1 MNSQKTTVI
10 PFPAPSKN
18 GLRYSAETEK
28 RNNVIGTRLSEEL
41 KNRKLSKKEFCTTLK
56 DYGVDVSQSALGK
69 WTNGLTVPNAYQ
81 LLAICYAL
89 DLEDGLAAF
98 TGEHTPLL
106 NEVGAEK
113 VRAYRED
120 LIATGKYNPMP
131 TPTNTIRYIDKP
143 VSNLRV
149 SAGTGSFLDED
160 NFEMVSFPENAVPAE
175 ADFGVRVSGNSM
187 EPVYHDGQI
196 VWVERCETLSI
207 GQVGRYI
214 AYLRQLKKRK
224 TPLICQLSHDCN
236 RVHQIPA
243 FQHFNFQSFLQHT
256 PNDPKSSFRADDPI
270 RIVFVIRNQNRLHV
284 EPSVA
289 VRKCVTVALVR
300 LPLPIGFQIAFTVID
315 EHTDLAY

>member
-18 GLRYSAETEK
+18 GVRYSAETEK
-28 RNNVIGTRLSEEL
+28 QNNVIGTRLSEEL

-120 LIATGKYNPMP
+120 LIATGKY
-131 TPTNTIRYIDKP
+131 
-143 VSNLRV
+143 
-149 SAGTGSFLDED
+149 
-160 NFEMVSFPENAVPAE
+160 
-175 ADFGVRVSGNSM
+175 SGFSEKTM
-187 EPVYHDGQI
+187 
-196 VWVERCETLSI
+196 R
-207 GQVGRYI
+207 
-214 AYLRQLKKRK
+214 KRK
-224 TPLICQLSHDCN
+224 G
-236 RVHQIPA
+236 IP
-243 FQHFNFQSFLQHT
+243 
-256 PNDPKSSFRADDPI
+256 
-270 RIVFVIRNQNRLHV
+270 
-284 EPSVA
+284 E
-289 VRKCVTVALVR
+289 
-300 LPLPIGFQIAFTVID
+300 
-315 EHTDLAY
+315 

>member
-18 GLRYSAETEK
+18 GVRYSAETEK
-28 RNNVIGTRLSEEL
+28 QNNVIGTRLSEEL

-56 DYGVDVSQSALGK
+56 DFGVDVSQSALGK

-106 NEVGAEK
+106 NEAGAEK

-131 TPTNTIRYIDKP
+131 TPMNTIRYIDKP

-149 SAGTGSFLDED
+149 SAGTGNFLDED
-160 NFEMVSFPENAVPAE
+160 
-175 ADFGVRVSGNSM
+175 NSM

-207 GQVGRYI
+207 GQVG
-214 AYLRQLKKRK
+214 
-224 TPLICQLSHDCN
+224 
-236 RVHQIPA
+236 
-243 FQHFNFQSFLQHT
+243 
-256 PNDPKSSFRADDPI
+256 
-270 RIVFVIRNQNRLHV
+270 VFVYDGEGYLKSYGEREPDESDRDAFTDSYGRLHMQPV
-284 EPSVA
+284 LISYNKDYSDRIISPERGFRV
-289 VRKCVTVALVR
+289 
-300 LPLPIGFQIAFTVID
+300 IGRV
-315 EHTDLAY
+315 L

>member
-18 GLRYSAETEK
+18 GVRYSAETEK
-28 RNNVIGTRLSEEL
+28 QHNVIGTRLSEEL

-56 DYGVDVSQSALGK
+56 DFGVDVSQSALGK

-207 GQVGRYI
+207 GQVGVFVYDGEG
-214 AYLRQLKKRK
+214 YLKSYGEREPDESDR
-224 TPLICQLSHDCN
+224 D
-236 RVHQIPA
+236 A
-243 FQHFNFQSFLQHT
+243 F
-256 PNDPKSSFRADDPI
+256 ADDCL
-270 RIVFVIRNQNRLHV
+270 F
-284 EPSVA
+284 
-289 VRKCVTVALVR
+289 
-300 LPLPIGFQIAFTVID
+300 F
-315 EHTDLAY
+315 

>member
-1 MNSQKTTVI
+1 MNSHKTTVI
-10 PFPAPSKN
+10 PFPASSKN
-18 GLRYSAETEK
+18 GVRYSAETEK
-28 RNNVIGTRLSEEL
+28 QNNVIGTRLSEEL

-56 DYGVDVSQSALGK
+56 DFGVDVSQSALGK

-106 NEVGAEK
+106 NEAGAEK

-131 TPTNTIRYIDKP
+131 
-143 VSNLRV
+143 
-149 SAGTGSFLDED
+149 
-160 NFEMVSFPENAVPAE
+160 VPAE

-207 GQVGRYI
+207 GQVG
-214 AYLRQLKKRK
+214 
-224 TPLICQLSHDCN
+224 
-236 RVHQIPA
+236 
-243 FQHFNFQSFLQHT
+243 
-256 PNDPKSSFRADDPI
+256 
-270 RIVFVIRNQNRLHV
+270 VFVYDGEGYLKSYGEREPDESDRDAFTDSYGRLHMQPV
-284 EPSVA
+284 LISYNKEYSDRIISPERGFRV
-289 VRKCVTVALVR
+289 
-300 LPLPIGFQIAFTVID
+300 IGRV
-315 EHTDLAY
+315 L

>member
-10 PFPAPSKN
+10 PFPTPSKN

-28 RNNVIGTRLSEEL
+28 QNNVIGTRLSEEL

-131 TPTNTIRYIDKP
+131 TPMNTIRYIDKP

-207 GQVGRYI
+207 GQVG
-214 AYLRQLKKRK
+214 
-224 TPLICQLSHDCN
+224 
-236 RVHQIPA
+236 
-243 FQHFNFQSFLQHT
+243 
-256 PNDPKSSFRADDPI
+256 
-270 RIVFVIRNQNRLHV
+270 VFVYDGEGYLKSYGEREPDESDRDAFTDSYGRLHMQPV
-284 EPSVA
+284 LISYNKDYSDRIISPERGFRV
-289 VRKCVTVALVR
+289 
-300 LPLPIGFQIAFTVID
+300 IGRV
-315 EHTDLAY
+315 L

>member
-18 GLRYSAETEK
+18 GVRYSAETEK
-28 RNNVIGTRLSEEL
+28 QNNVIGTRLSEEL

-56 DYGVDVSQSALGK
+56 DFGVDVSQSALGK

-131 TPTNTIRYIDKP
+131 TPMNTIRYIDKLSAISESQP
-143 VSNLRV
+143 VQAVSWMRTTLRWSV
-149 SAGTGSFLDED
+149 F
-160 NFEMVSFPENAVPAE
+160 
-175 ADFGVRVSGNSM
+175 
-187 EPVYHDGQI
+187 
-196 VWVERCETLSI
+196 
-207 GQVGRYI
+207 
-214 AYLRQLKKRK
+214 RK
-224 TPLICQLSHDCN
+224 TRFRRKRILALEY
-236 RVHQIPA
+236 PA
-243 FQHFNFQSFLQHT
+243 TVWSRSIMT
-256 PNDPKSSFRADDPI
+256 GRSSGWSGAR
-270 RIVFVIRNQNRLHV
+270 RSQ
-284 EPSVA
+284 
-289 VRKCVTVALVR
+289 
-300 LPLPIGFQIAFTVID
+300 
-315 EHTDLAY
+315 

>member
-1 MNSQKTTVI
+1 MNSHKTTVI

-18 GLRYSAETEK
+18 GVRYSAETEK
-28 RNNVIGTRLSEEL
+28 QNNVIGTRLSEEL

-56 DYGVDVSQSALGK
+56 NFGVDVSQSALGK

-120 LIATGKYNPMP
+120 LIATGKYNPVP

-143 VSNLRV
+143 VSSLRV

-160 NFEMVSFPENAVPAE
+160 NFEMVSFPETRSRRKRILALEYPATVWSRSTMTGRSSGWS
-175 ADFGVRVSGNSM
+175 GV
-187 EPVYHDGQI
+187 
-196 VWVERCETLSI
+196 
-207 GQVGRYI
+207 
-214 AYLRQLKKRK
+214 KR
-224 TPLICQLSHDCN
+224 
-236 RVHQIPA
+236 
-243 FQHFNFQSFLQHT
+243 
-256 PNDPKSSFRADDPI
+256 FR
-270 RIVFVIRNQNRLHV
+270 
-284 EPSVA
+284 
-289 VRKCVTVALVR
+289 
-300 LPLPIGFQIAFTVID
+300 
-315 EHTDLAY
+315 

>member
-1 MNSQKTTVI
+1 MNSHKTTVI

-18 GLRYSAETEK
+18 GVRYSAKTEK
-28 RNNVIGTRLSEEL
+28 QNNVIGTRLSEEL

-106 NEVGAEK
+106 NEVGTEK

-131 TPTNTIRYIDKP
+131 TPTNTIHYIDKP

-207 GQVGRYI
+207 GQVG
-214 AYLRQLKKRK
+214 
-224 TPLICQLSHDCN
+224 
-236 RVHQIPA
+236 
-243 FQHFNFQSFLQHT
+243 
-256 PNDPKSSFRADDPI
+256 
-270 RIVFVIRNQNRLHV
+270 VFVYDGEGYLKSYGEREPDESDRDAFTDSYGRLHMQPV
-284 EPSVA
+284 LISYNKEYSDRIISPERGFRV
-289 VRKCVTVALVR
+289 
-300 LPLPIGFQIAFTVID
+300 IGRV
-315 EHTDLAY
+315 L

>member
-1 MNSQKTTVI
+1 MNSHKTTVI

-18 GLRYSAETEK
+18 GVRYSAKTEK
-28 RNNVIGTRLSEEL
+28 QNNVIGTRLSEEL

-56 DYGVDVSQSALGK
+56 DFGVDVSQSALGK

-106 NEVGAEK
+106 NEAGAEK

-120 LIATGKYNPMP
+120 LIATGKYNPLP
-131 TPTNTIRYIDKP
+131 TPMNTIRYIDKP

-207 GQVGRYI
+207 GQVG
-214 AYLRQLKKRK
+214 
-224 TPLICQLSHDCN
+224 
-236 RVHQIPA
+236 
-243 FQHFNFQSFLQHT
+243 
-256 PNDPKSSFRADDPI
+256 
-270 RIVFVIRNQNRLHV
+270 VFVYDGEGYLKSYGEREPDESDRDAFTDSYGRLHMQPV
-284 EPSVA
+284 LISYNKDYSDRIISPERGFRV
-289 VRKCVTVALVR
+289 
-300 LPLPIGFQIAFTVID
+300 IGRV
-315 EHTDLAY
+315 L

>member
-10 PFPAPSKN
+10 PFPTPSKN
-18 GLRYSAETEK
+18 GLRYSAEAEK

-56 DYGVDVSQSALGK
+56 DFGVDVSQSALGK

-120 LIATGKYNPMP
+120 LIATGKYNPVP

-160 NFEMVSFPENAVPAE
+160 NFEMVSFPENAVPTE

-207 GQVGRYI
+207 GQVG
-214 AYLRQLKKRK
+214 
-224 TPLICQLSHDCN
+224 
-236 RVHQIPA
+236 
-243 FQHFNFQSFLQHT
+243 
-256 PNDPKSSFRADDPI
+256 
-270 RIVFVIRNQNRLHV
+270 VFVYDGEGYLKSYGEREPDESDRDAFTDSYGRLHMQPV
-284 EPSVA
+284 LISYNKDYSDRIISPERGFRV
-289 VRKCVTVALVR
+289 
-300 LPLPIGFQIAFTVID
+300 IGRV
-315 EHTDLAY
+315 L

>member
-10 PFPAPSKN
+10 PFPASSKN
-18 GLRYSAETEK
+18 GVRYSAETEK
-28 RNNVIGTRLSEEL
+28 QNNVIGTRLSEEL

-56 DYGVDVSQSALGK
+56 DFGVDVSQSALGK

-131 TPTNTIRYIDKP
+131 TPMNTIRYIDKP

-160 NFEMVSFPENAVPAE
+160 NFEMVSFPEKRGP
-175 ADFGVRVSGNSM
+175 GGSGF
-187 EPVYHDGQI
+187 
-196 VWVERCETLSI
+196 WR
-207 GQVGRYI
+207 
-214 AYLRQLKKRK
+214 
-224 TPLICQLSHDCN
+224 
-236 RVHQIPA
+236 
-243 FQHFNFQSFLQHT
+243 
-256 PNDPKSSFRADDPI
+256 
-270 RIVFVIRNQNRLHV
+270 
-284 EPSVA
+284 
-289 VRKCVTVALVR
+289 
-300 LPLPIGFQIAFTVID
+300 
-315 EHTDLAY
+315 

>member
-10 PFPAPSKN
+10 PFPTPSKN
-18 GLRYSAETEK
+18 GVRYSAETEK

-56 DYGVDVSQSALGK
+56 DFGVDVSQSALGK

-89 DLEDGLAAF
+89 DLEDGLVAF

-120 LIATGKYNPMP
+120 LIATGTYNPVP

-207 GQVGRYI
+207 GQVG
-214 AYLRQLKKRK
+214 
-224 TPLICQLSHDCN
+224 
-236 RVHQIPA
+236 
-243 FQHFNFQSFLQHT
+243 
-256 PNDPKSSFRADDPI
+256 
-270 RIVFVIRNQNRLHV
+270 VFVYDGEGYLKSYGEREPDESDRDAFTDSYGRLHMQPV
-284 EPSVA
+284 LISYNKDYSDRIISPERGFRV
-289 VRKCVTVALVR
+289 
-300 LPLPIGFQIAFTVID
+300 IGRV
-315 EHTDLAY
+315 L

>member
-1 MNSQKTTVI
+1 MNSHKTTVI

-18 GLRYSAETEK
+18 GVRYSAETEK

-56 DYGVDVSQSALGK
+56 NFGVDVSQSALGK

-160 NFEMVSFPENAVPAE
+160 NFEMVSFPENAIPAE

-207 GQVGRYI
+207 GQIG
-214 AYLRQLKKRK
+214 
-224 TPLICQLSHDCN
+224 
-236 RVHQIPA
+236 
-243 FQHFNFQSFLQHT
+243 
-256 PNDPKSSFRADDPI
+256 
-270 RIVFVIRNQNRLHV
+270 VFVYDGEGYLKSYGER
-284 EPSVA
+284 EPDESD
-289 VRKCVTVALVR
+289 RD
-300 LPLPIGFQIAFTVID
+300 AFTD
-315 EHTDLAY
+315 SY